1 MNMTIVPANGRD
13 YTSKAKL
20 LADFKAGK
28 DFIVQDISSPYDG
41 KHVNISD
48 LRSAGITSVNAR
60 YKKLRNVAVL
70 TITADGAK
78 AA

>member
-13 YTSKAKL
+13 YTSKAKM
-20 LADFKAGK
+20 LADFKDGK

-41 KHVNISD
+41 KNVNIAD
-48 LRSAGITSVNAR
+48 LRREGIKQVNVR
-60 YKKLRNVAVL
+60 YKKLTAIAVV
-70 TITADGAK
+70 TITEKGAK